1 MVSKDESKERINE
14 ESSVTESEMA
24 AAADRKMAVT
34 VAQTENKPKSEVDNS
49 KHDLLQC
56 NR

>member
-1 MVSKDESKERINE
+1 VVSKDESKERINE